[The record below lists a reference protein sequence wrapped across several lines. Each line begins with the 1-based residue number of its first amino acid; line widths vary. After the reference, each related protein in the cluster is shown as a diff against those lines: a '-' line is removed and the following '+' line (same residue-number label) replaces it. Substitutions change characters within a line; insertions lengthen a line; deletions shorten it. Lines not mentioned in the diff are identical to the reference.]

1 MHHGNSYDRS
11 FDDVSGGTNA
21 TSAVFDFRRP
31 DHISKSQIRAIHT
44 LHEAFVR
51 RLIADLSAYL
61 RTYTVMT
68 LVSVEQ
74 TSYSGFLETLP
85 SSTLIAS
92 LAMEPYEGSA
102 VLELNPNLVFVIL
115 ELLLGGSGKSPSN
128 FRREITEI
136 ERNLMEGML
145 RLVLRNLS
153 EAWKGVTAI
162 DFSVQSLETE
172 PQMLQVMAP
181 SEAVVS
187 IGVEMRIGEV
197 AGLMSIAM
205 PSVMIKMMR
214 HKFDQQWSLR
224 KAAATEQD
232 EERVLNLLGRSSVD
246 VEATIEGGGISLREL
261 MELNVGDVLGLDH
274 ALDRPVTCSFNGQ
287 KYFAGSVLAS
297 RRRLAVRIADTL
309 T

>member
-1 MHHGNSYDRS
+1 
-11 FDDVSGGTNA
+11 
-21 TSAVFDFRRP
+21 
-31 DHISKSQIRAIHT
+31 
-44 LHEAFVR
+44 
-51 RLIADLSAYL
+51 
-61 RTYTVMT
+61 MT

-224 KAAATEQD
+224 KAAATEED

-274 ALDRPVTCSFNGQ
+274 ALDKPVTCSFNGQ
-287 KYFAGSVLAS
+287 KYFAGSILAS

>member
-1 MHHGNSYDRS
+1 MHNGNSYGLN
-11 FDDVSGGTNA
+11 FDEVSGGA
-21 TSAVFDFRRP
+21 APVFDFRRP

-51 RLIADLSAYL
+51 RLIADFSAYL

-74 TSYSGFLETLP
+74 TCYSGFLETLP

-92 LAMEPYEGSA
+92 LGMAPYEGSA
-102 VLELNPNLVFVIL
+102 VLELNPNLVFIIL

-128 FRREITEI
+128 IRREITEI

-153 EAWKGVTAI
+153 EAWKGVAPI
-162 DFSVQSLETE
+162 DFSLQSLETE

-181 SEAVVS
+181 SEAVIS

-224 KAAATEQD
+224 KTAATE
-232 EERVLNLLGRSSVD
+232 EEEDRVLNLLARSSVD
-246 VEATIEGGGISLREL
+246 VEATIDGGSISLREL
-261 MELNVGDVLGLDH
+261 MDLNVGDVLGLDH
-274 ALDRPVTCSFNGQ
+274 PVDRPATCSFNGQ
-287 KYFAGSVLAS
+287 KYLAGSVLAS
-297 RRRLAVRIADTL
+297 RRRLAVRINGTRDVV
-309 T
+309 